1 MSKFKDMMI
10 EVQEMLEYNKY
21 SYREVAD
28 MFGITVADVERID
41 EIMNGEEGV

>member
-10 EVQEMLEYNKY
+10 DVQEMLEYNKY

-41 EIMNGEEGV
+41 EIMNGKEEV

>member
-10 EVQEMLEYNKY
+10 DVQEVLQYNKY

-28 MFGITVADVERID
+28 MFGISVADVERID